1 MDGPDILVRTLSQRT
16 IPDQFGNY
24 WQYHSRSNRHA
35 SVAYWAILFDL
46 LQQSRLLGRHV
57 EAGKVVLGVNHK
69 APDPRTARSKKLD
82 LVVGRRADR
91 QLTRPAASMADLA
104 LRWGVRLSSEQRSTL
119 ADLPDLRE
127 GLVDDVL
134 VALKTKAC
142 MTEHIK
148 ALPRLFDEL
157 TSAYSTVQAAAPGAL
172 AVGYALVNASD
183 SFLSTDMNKYDLSE
197 RHATT
202 NQQRDHGAGRV
213 TAKLVELDR
222 QTSPAGNG
230 FDVFGITA
238 LSMRND
244 GSPVSLV
251 LGPPAPDRTD
261 AHSYEGLVTRLARS
275 YDDTFAAL

>member
-16 IPDQFGNY
+16 IPDQFGNF

-35 SVAYWAILFDL
+35 NVAYWALMFDL
-46 LQQSRLLGRHV
+46 LQQSRLLGPHV
-57 EAGKVVLGVNHK
+57 EAGKVALGVNHK
-69 APDPRTARSKKLD
+69 ASDPRTGQSKKLD
-82 LVVGRRADR
+82 LVIGRRADR
-91 QLTRPAASMADLA
+91 ALTPPAASMSDLA

-127 GLVDDVL
+127 GVVDDVL
-134 VALKTKAC
+134 VALKAKAC

-157 TSAYSTVQAAAPGAL
+157 TSAYSTVQAVAPEAL

-197 RHATT
+197 RHATV
-202 NQQRDHGAGRV
+202 NQQRDHAAGRV

-222 QTSPAGNG
+222 QTGPAGNG

-244 GSPVSLV
+244 GSPVTLV

-261 AHSYEGLVTRLARS
+261 AHSYEAMVTRLAQG